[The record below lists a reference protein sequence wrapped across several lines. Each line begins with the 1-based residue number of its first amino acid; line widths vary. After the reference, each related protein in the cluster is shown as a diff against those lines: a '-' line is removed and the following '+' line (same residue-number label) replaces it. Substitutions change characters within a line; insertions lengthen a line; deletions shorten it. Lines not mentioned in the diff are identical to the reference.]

1 MYICSLDQKKKKKK
15 RRKPC
20 ERPSKFMTVVLY
32 VQVSNDANI
41 KTYFFYLLFGCP
53 MVNFGPFSKEQSCSS
68 DTNQSIFIN
77 FWPKIQQEPCNK
89 AGSLNPAKCLVRF

>member
-1 MYICSLDQKKKKKK
+1 MYICSLDQKKKKW
-15 RRKPC
+15 KPC
-20 ERPSKFMTVVLY
+20 EKPTKLVTVVLLY

-53 MVNFGPFSKEQSCSS
+53 TVNFGPFSKEQSCSS
-68 DTNQSIFIN
+68 DTKQSVFIN